1 MESSAKYVVQQGKQN
16 TGHAMNNVGEKRHLH
31 KCVYMCACIHNVYN

>member
-16 TGHAMNNVGEKRHLH
+16 TGHAMNNVGKKASTQMR
-31 KCVYMCACIHNVYN
+31 MCACIQNVYN